1 MRQKARNVKVMYSCQ
16 SGKIANVE
24 YLRSGLFATNQKKSF
39 QSHSKHSNWYFALNW
54 LFTISFNNVNLSF
67 FSSLAFYAFDK
78 GSVSYNVLLL
88 KNCHTWGKRKLARW
102 SLQLFGFQ
110 LRMSKIADLVKKL
123 AKVVFTLEI
132 WVARPVTSVCEVWWA
147 VGFIKKAC
155 CYMAKVYMCTTIWIS
170 LRKAYDVHLQTSMSF
185 ALFLISSSIVH
196 FVDNNGV
203 F

>member
-1 MRQKARNVKVMYSCQ
+1 MYSCQ
-16 SGKIANVE
+16 SGN
-24 YLRSGLFATNQKKSF
+24 LRSCLFATNQKKSF
-39 QSHSKHSNWYFALNW
+39 QSHSKHSNCYFALNW

-88 KNCHTWGKRKLARW
+88 KNCHTWGKRKLASW

-132 WVARPVTSVCEVWWA
+132 WVAVDL
-147 VGFIKKAC
+147 IKKAC
-155 CYMAKVYMCTTIWIS
+155 CYMAKVYLCTTIWIS

-185 ALFLISSSIVH
+185 ALFLISPSIVH
-196 FVDNNGV
+196 FVLR
-203 F
+203 